1 MGYNNTGYDYF
12 NLSGLNYTI
21 DCINETHCYIEYDN
35 HVAYYGDYGVD
46 CNMTLPDQ
54 SDIPGYNVVFGTV
67 LPIVCFTG
75 ILGIILTVIV
85 LSRKNMCTSTNS
97 YFISLAIAD
106 LGFLVILSTRFL
118 ESKLT
123 HAQFYKFEVFFV
135 YAQIFLHTF
144 LLTSVWVTVM
154 LAVERY
160 IAICHPLRA
169 ISICTV
175 KRSRIIILVIFFLSF
190 YMRISNFFEFRVVEL
205 FNLCTNSQ
213 ILYVETTE
221 FGSNKAYKIA
231 YAWTV
236 DGIICAVIPF
246 LSLFFLNIRLIT
258 EIRKSTKYL
267 RYHLGNHSKV
277 QTVVS
282 TEQLKITM
290 MLISIIVVFFVC
302 QAPYVVV
309 ICFKN
314 IYNYESVHMPESMHI
329 IIYITM
335 FLLGL
340 KSSFNFII
348 YCWFSEKFWITFQRM
363 FCLRNCL
370 SKQPSRRKNHTVH
383 SADQGVTNSIRK
395 SSYLTKDTIC

>member
-1 MGYNNTGYDYF
+1 MDYNYTDYF
-12 NLSGLNYTI
+12 NFSEFENI
-21 DCINETHCYIEYDN
+21 KCINSTHCYYDYEYNISYTYDF
-35 HVAYYGDYGVD
+35 D
-46 CNMTLPDQ
+46 CNTTLSNQ
-54 SDIPGYNVVFGTV
+54 SSVHVPGYEVFGTV

-75 ILGIILTVIV
+75 IVGIILTVIV

-97 YFISLAIAD
+97 YLISLAIAD
-106 LGFLVILSTRFL
+106 LGFLVILSTKFL

-123 HAQFYKFEVFFV
+123 HVQFYEFDVFFK

-175 KRSRIIILVIFFLSF
+175 KRSRIMIVVIFFVSF
-190 YMRISNFFEFRVVEL
+190 YMRISNFFEFRIAESVDP
-205 FNLCTNSQ
+205 CTSKVFR
-213 ILYVETTE
+213 YVEITE
-221 FGSNKAYKIA
+221 FGRNKAYKKA

-246 LSLFFLNIRLIT
+246 LSLLFLNIRLIT

-267 RYHLGNHSKV
+267 QYHLGNDSNM

-290 MLISIIVVFFVC
+290 MLISIIFVFFVC

-309 ICFKN
+309 ICYKN
-314 IYNYESVHMPESMHI
+314 IYDYEADQAGHLPDSMHI
-329 IIYITM
+329 IIYTTI

-348 YCWFSEKFWITFQRM
+348 YCWFSEKFWITFQRL
-363 FCLRNCL
+363 FCLRDCL